1 MWYRILVA
9 AIVSLTSS
17 GLTLANELMLN
28 GLAPYQYLSKTFYL
42 ASFYAEQPITSTAQ
56 FAADTGAKRMVIK
69 VSADKWSP
77 RQFNQMW
84 KQDIAINNNLR
95 ANPEVVELITAFTE
109 TPSDDFTRGDT
120 IVVDYVPGQGTRI
133 TLNDADWLRSGDDA
147 LFRTLANAWLGDIP
161 TSLRFQEAMLA
172 GGTFSDHRSHAQ
184 WVAEYDDLTY
194 ATNRGQLLAS
204 FSGESLVAR
213 REAEQRAAEAAE
225 REAERAALAE
235 QEAQRQRDAARLAD
249 AREQARQL
257 AEARALAEA
266 EAAELARARAR
277 ASAEAQAFEQA
288 RAQADAERRA
298 DELARAQAAAE
309 AEAEAERQA
318 RVQQQVAEYHQ
329 AQYRWELLRTI
340 YPRVTYPEWA
350 QQLSQEGRVQAEVV
364 ITRAGE
370 LVEIA
375 SIRPAN
381 AGLLGQAF
389 RTAIENA
396 APFPP
401 VPDAY
406 EGNGDS
412 DRFRATLDYHFQLN
426 QPQAAL
432 PPRPLPPENYR
443 ELLGELSEEDR
454 QNRLLA
460 YQTRLQEQILSQV
473 EYPYWAENLGQEG
486 LVAMRLNITADG
498 QVARMEFTER
508 SRHAVLNKALEDAI
522 SRASPFE
529 SIPPELDLP
538 GTDLTIQH
546 EFAIN

>member
-9 AIVSLTSS
+9 ALFSLASS
-17 GLTLANELMLN
+17 SHALANELMLN
-28 GLAPYQYLSKTFYL
+28 GLAPYQYLSKTFYV

-56 FAADTGAKRMVIK
+56 FAADSGAKRMVIK

-95 ANPEVVELITAFTE
+95 ANPDVINLITAFTE

-120 IVVDYVPGQGTRI
+120 IVIDYAPGQGTRI
-133 TLNDADWLRSGDDA
+133 TLNESDWLESGDDL
-147 LFRTLANAWLGDIP
+147 LFRTLANAWLGEIP

-172 GGTFSDHRSHAQ
+172 GGAFSEHPTHTQ
-184 WVAEYDDLTY
+184 WVNQNDALTI
-194 ATNRGQLLAS
+194 ASNRMNLLAS
-204 FSGESLVAR
+204 FSGESVTAR
-213 REAEQRAAEAAE
+213 RQAEQRAAE
-225 REAERAALAE
+225 EAERQAAQAE
-235 QEAQRQRDAARLAD
+235 LEAQRQRDTARLAE

-257 AEARALAEA
+257 AEARALTEA
-266 EAAELARARAR
+266 ETAELARAREQ
-277 ASAEAQAFEQA
+277 ASAEARALEQA

-298 DELARAQAAAE
+298 LELSNAQAAAE
-309 AEAEAERQA
+309 AEANAERQA
-318 RVQQQVAEYHQ
+318 QLQQQVAVYQ
-329 AQYRWELLRTI
+329 QDQYRWELLRTI

-350 QQLSQEGRVQAEVV
+350 QQLSKEGRVQAEVV
-364 ITRAGE
+364 ITRSGE

-375 SIRPAN
+375 SIRPAD

-432 PPRPLPPENYR
+432 PARPVPPENYR
-443 ELLGELSEEDR
+443 DLLGELSDEDR

-460 YQTRLQEQILSQV
+460 YQTRLQAQILSQV

-486 LVAMRLNITADG
+486 LVALRLNISADG
-498 QVARMEFTER
+498 KIGSMEFTER
-508 SRHAVLNKALEDAI
+508 SRHAVLNKALEDAVT
-522 SRASPFE
+522 RASPFE
-529 SIPPELDLP
+529 SIPPELELP
-538 GTDLTIQH
+538 ETDLTVQH

>member
-9 AIVSLTSS
+9 AVISLASS
-17 GLTLANELMLN
+17 SHTLANELMLN

-42 ASFYAEQPITSTAQ
+42 ASFYAEQPITSTEQ
-56 FAADTGAKRMVIK
+56 FATDSGAKRMVIK
-69 VSADKWSP
+69 VSADRWSP

-95 ANPEVVELITAFTE
+95 ANPEVIDLITAFTE

-120 IVVDYVPGQGTRI
+120 IVVDYAPGQGTRI
-133 TLNDADWLRSGDDA
+133 TLNDAVWLQSGDEL
-147 LFRTLANAWLGDIP
+147 LFRTLANAWLGEIP

-172 GGTFSDHRSHAQ
+172 GGAFSDHRSHAQ
-184 WVAEYDDLTY
+184 WLTENTDLTY
-194 ATNRGQLLAS
+194 AANRRQLLAS
-204 FSGESLVAR
+204 FSGESVIAR
-213 REAEQRAAEAAE
+213 RQAEQRAAEAAE
-225 REAERAALAE
+225 RAARAE

-257 AEARALAEA
+257 AEARAQAEA
-266 EAAELARARAR
+266 EAAELARARAQ
-277 ASAEAQAFEQA
+277 ASAEAQALQQA

-298 DELARAQAAAE
+298 EELARAQAAAE

-318 RVQQQVAEYHQ
+318 RLQQQVAEYHQ

-340 YPRVTYPEWA
+340 YPRVSYPDWA

-364 ITRAGE
+364 ITRGGE

-389 RTAIENA
+389 RSAIENA

-432 PPRPLPPENYR
+432 PPRPVPPEDYR

-460 YQTRLQEQILSQV
+460 YQARLQEQILSQV

-498 QVARMEFTER
+498 QVERMEFTER
-508 SRHAVLNKALEDAI
+508 SRHAVLNKALEDAV